1 MNTVLNLL
9 SAAAVVVAG
18 AYAAA
23 TTPAASA
30 VAVQPVAQVT
40 AQAVAKT
47 SHSQL
52 LNKPITEPQ
61 WAESPFMSPEPQMA
75 SNGAAPVGD
84 VLRGAQWQ
92 NVSDDAESAHPV
104 SPANQRFVF

>member
-18 AYAAA
+18 AYASANTSA
-23 TTPAASA
+23 PAAD
-30 VAVQPVAQVT
+30 AVQSVT
-40 AQAVAKT
+40 KA

-52 LNKPITEPQ
+52 LNKPLTEPQ
-61 WAESPFMSPEPQMA
+61 WAESPFMQPEPQMA
-75 SNGAAPVGD
+75 SNQTAPAGD

-92 NVSDDAESAHPV
+92 TVSDDVETGHVPQA
-104 SPANQRFVF
+104 ANQRFVF